1 MLLFLYEYKKV
12 NDELILL
19 NKNKPSYSS
28 KLEASKELQI
38 SNKTI
43 SKYLDTNQEY
53 KGLYFYSVAL

>member
-1 MLLFLYEYKKV
+1 VYKKV

-53 KGLYFYSVAL
+53 KGLYF